1 MMFAR
6 AKVAFLQESE
16 KMTRKAGCTCV
27 KIKRLV
33 FLQRALLYLA
43 YSARKNFGVGSPN
56 FKEKEKKRKE
66 KEKEISYFDYFV

>member
-1 MMFAR
+1 
-6 AKVAFLQESE
+6 
-16 KMTRKAGCTCV
+16 V

-33 FLQRALLYLA
+33 FLRRALLYLA